1 MMNNY
6 GSYGWN
12 GWMLMA
18 MVLWPLLI
26 AAGIWAVVALT
37 RDRRVTPVRR
47 RSDSPSDILK
57 QRFARGEISQQE
69 YVEAAA
75 ILDNDSSRAAHG

>member
-1 MMNNY
+1 MMNN
-6 GSYGWN
+6 YGWN

-18 MVLWPLLI
+18 MWLWPLLI
-26 AAGIWAVVALT
+26 AAGIWAMVAVT
-37 RDRRVTPVRR
+37 RDRRATPVRR

-75 ILDNDSSRAAHG
+75 ILDNDSSRAANG